1 MAYSP
6 PIRRLSTA
14 SNSNRQQE
22 ELINAYEAEEER
34 IINLLSRKLEQL
46 RQEKIGL
53 ENALEAE
60 SESHVNRLSRELTAL
75 RLAQHQLQQQQQQQA
90 NGAGP
95 SQPSSALSNADL
107 ASVSPEA
114 RVGFKTFMNGCNPA
128 DPSVD
133 VMLETLR
140 RENEQLRNKLVDTER
155 DFVRI
160 SRLNDIYREELIEHR
175 RRLGISTDT
184 LIGVSPDALSQPTHH
199 RSAASSPSTTSFPAP
214 ARPSHS
220 QGVPIPRP
228 ANHHRPSTHIS
239 SSELNTPLSHS
250 PTSPE
255 SSFPF
260 SPGISVATTGVSVVS
275 ANTNVTSP
283 PSSASLH
290 NLQPLSLTLGRGL
303 SYPLAPPPS
312 LSSSF
317 GSPTVSFHMP
327 HRDVSLSPIEPL
339 SRRNSNAR
347 RGSVSRGGGGGS
359 TSASRR
365 ASMEFG
371 ARVAETGTLVPRA
384 TRSRAGSQSLDQQ
397 LQATVEDGVFDKFD
411 TDLTVVAETEDG
423 PTDTDGKSVI
433 LVGPSS
439 VSQ

>member
-1 MAYSP
+1 M
-6 PIRRLSTA
+6 
-14 SNSNRQQE
+14 
-22 ELINAYEAEEER
+22 
-34 IINLLSRKLEQL
+34 LSRKLEQL

-90 NGAGP
+90 NGAAP

-114 RVGFKTFMNGCNPA
+114 RVGLTTFMNGCNPA
-128 DPSVD
+128 DPSAD
-133 VMLETLR
+133 VLLETLR

-175 RRLGISTDT
+175 RRLGIPTDT
-184 LIGVSPDALSQPTHH
+184 LIGTSSDALSQPTHH
-199 RSAASSPSTTSFPAP
+199 RSTTSSPSTTSFPAST
-214 ARPSHS
+214 RPS
-220 QGVPIPRP
+220 QGVPIPRGM
-228 ANHHRPSTHIS
+228 NHHRPPTHIS

-255 SSFPF
+255 SPFPF
-260 SPGISVATTGVSVVS
+260 SPGISVATTGISVVS

-290 NLQPLSLTLGRGL
+290 NIQPVTLTLGRGL

-327 HRDVSLSPIEPL
+327 HRDVSQSPVEPL

-365 ASMEFG
+365 ASLDFG

-384 TRSRAGSQSLDQQ
+384 SRSRAGSQSLDQQ

-411 TDLTVVAETEDG
+411 TDLTVVAETDDG
-423 PTDTDGKSVI
+423 PSDAGGKV
-433 LVGPSS
+433 
-439 VSQ
+439 

>member
-75 RLAQHQLQQQQQQQA
+75 RLAQHQLQQQQQPA
-90 NGAGP
+90 
-95 SQPSSALSNADL
+95 SQRGWFLVNHPLRCPTQILPASLQKLGSAS
-107 ASVSPEA
+107 
-114 RVGFKTFMNGCNPA
+114 KTFMKGCNPA

-175 RRLGISTDT
+175 RRLGISTDN
-184 LIGVSPDALSQPTHH
+184 LDWCLSRCSFPTD
-199 RSAASSPSTTSFPAP
+199 SSSVGRHLLPSTTSFPAP
-214 ARPSHS
+214 ARPSH
-220 QGVPIPRP
+220 
-228 ANHHRPSTHIS
+228 
-239 SSELNTPLSHS
+239 
-250 PTSPE
+250 
-255 SSFPF
+255 

-303 SYPLAPPPS
+303 SYIPSHTTTIPLFI
-312 LSSSF
+312 L
-317 GSPTVSFHMP
+317 
-327 HRDVSLSPIEPL
+327 R
-339 SRRNSNAR
+339 RRNSNAR

-359 TSASRR
+359 TLGESTSEHGVW
-365 ASMEFG
+365 SE
-371 ARVAETGTLVPRA
+371 VAETGTLVPRR
-384 TRSRAGSQSLDQQ
+384 TRKPEQGRQSLDQQ
-397 LQATVEDGVFDKFD
+397 LLQANGGRWGLFDKFD
-411 TDLTVVAETEDG
+411 TD
-423 PTDTDGKSVI
+423 S
-433 LVGPSS
+433 
-439 VSQ
+439 